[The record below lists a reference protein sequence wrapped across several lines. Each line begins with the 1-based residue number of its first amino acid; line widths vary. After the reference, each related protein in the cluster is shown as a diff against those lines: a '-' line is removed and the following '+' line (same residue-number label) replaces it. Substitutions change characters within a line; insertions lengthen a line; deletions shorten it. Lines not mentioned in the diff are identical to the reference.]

1 MDNKEPE
8 AKKPQPKKEEIKKC
22 GRCGSPMKK
31 NLEKQVWECTNP
43 NCGYDEAF

>member
-1 MDNKEPE
+1 MDE
-8 AKKPQPKKEEIKKC
+8 KKPEVKPKIEKKIC

-31 NLEKQVWECTNP
+31 NLEKNVWECTNP